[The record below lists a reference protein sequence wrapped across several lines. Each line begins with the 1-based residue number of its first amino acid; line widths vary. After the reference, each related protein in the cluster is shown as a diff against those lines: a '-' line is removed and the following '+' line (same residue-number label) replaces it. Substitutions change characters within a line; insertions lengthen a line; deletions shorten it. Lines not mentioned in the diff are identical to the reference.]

1 MAFLDSTGLAH
12 LVSKLKTWTQ
22 SLISSLSPD
31 GKTIKNTS
39 GQMVAY
45 DVFVNTSSKADELK
59 YATNRGYLADRG
71 LPTVGGANQGSDSS
85 KLTVTDFNLLYEPG
99 LYHIRVVTADVL
111 NGPPATQRYHD
122 GILIVRCIGGA
133 EEITGNLR
141 ISQIYIRGD
150 YTGIVD
156 SIIYT
161 RHITG
166 NFNSEGTFVVI
177 GNYDWNTLITTK
189 MIGEGLEYSPY
200 KLKVKNGFAYDL
212 YRPQIGDDSNS
223 LYYYPDLNDL
233 VTPGRYHTRI
243 SLNKTLNV
251 PYDYAILGATGPD
264 ADDPYGFV
272 TAVIDVDRVL
282 PDGSISSN
290 ARIVQKLRIIP
301 VGSTDKTFNTT
312 YERVLWWNTA
322 TGVDTQSDWQAIT
335 KQGYGVIGPNIACVN
350 RGISKGDPY
359 SSDYTVIA
367 FYGEDY
373 YSKNATSTGNRLAAI
388 QYAHS
393 SSLRG
398 INMRVYK
405 NEAGNNDSV
414 GLDILYND
422 DGKKVVL
429 TQSPPADSNDKS
441 IATTEWVRSLVQSML
456 NS

>member
-22 SLISSLSPD
+22 NLISSLSPD

-45 DVFVNTSSKADELK
+45 DIYVNTTSKANELK

-71 LPTVGGANQGSDSS
+71 LPTVGGVNQSSDSS
-85 KLTVTDFNLLYEPG
+85 KLTVTDFNLLCEPG

-111 NGPPATQRYHD
+111 NGPPATQAYHD
-122 GILIVRCIGGA
+122 GILIVRCTGGA
-133 EEITGNLR
+133 VGITGNLR

-150 YTGIVD
+150 YRGIID

-161 RHITG
+161 RHISG
-166 NFNSEGTFVVI
+166 NFNSEGTFVVS

-189 MIGEGLEYSPY
+189 MVGEGLEYSPY

-212 YRPQIGDDSNS
+212 YMPQLNDNS
-223 LYYYPDLNDL
+223 QDYYYPDLNDL
-233 VTPGRYHTRI
+233 ITPGRYHTRI
-243 SLNKTLNV
+243 SLTKTLNV
-251 PYDYAILGATGPD
+251 PYDYAILGATGPN

-272 TAVIDVDRVL
+272 TAIIDVDRVYT
-282 PDGSISSN
+282 DGYVSDS

-301 VGSTDKTFNTT
+301 LNINGRTFNVT
-312 YERVLWWNTA
+312 YERVLYWNTD
-322 TGVDTQSDWQAIT
+322 TGVNVQSDWQAIT
-335 KQGYGVIGPNIACVN
+335 KQGYGVIGPNTVCLN
-350 RGISKGDPY
+350 RGFSKGDPY
-359 SSDYTVIA
+359 SNDYILLS

-373 YSKNATSTGNRLAAI
+373 YSKNAEGTENRLAVI
-388 QYAHS
+388 QYAHA

-405 NEAGNNDSV
+405 NEVSSTDSV

-441 IATTEWVRSLVQSML
+441 IATTEWVRDYVQSVL